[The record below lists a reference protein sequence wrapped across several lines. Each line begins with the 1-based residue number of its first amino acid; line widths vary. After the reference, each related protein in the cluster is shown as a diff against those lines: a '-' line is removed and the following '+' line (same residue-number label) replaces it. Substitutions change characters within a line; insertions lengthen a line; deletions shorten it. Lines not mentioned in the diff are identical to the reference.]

1 MFLKN
6 NFLFELLVHHGHGYP
21 ELSQPVHVT
30 WSLRRAI
37 SCSHL
42 WVLVR
47 ETEPRPVSLIP
58 APRLRASR
66 TQAGLL
72 GTAQPQPSLSYHRT
86 EAEYYQVIRWAKF
99 LPELYQGSSSK
110 MSFYYNFTTI
120 RFTCS
125 WGFWPQ
131 EKTSFSFS
139 LISDFW

>member
-6 NFLFELLVHHGHGYP
+6 NFPFELLVHYGHGYP
-21 ELSQPVHVT
+21 ELSQPVNVT
-30 WSLRRAI
+30 WGLRRAI

-42 WVLVR
+42 SVLVG

-86 EAEYYQVIRWAKF
+86 QAKHYQV
-99 LPELYQGSSSK
+99 
-110 MSFYYNFTTI
+110 M
-120 RFTCS
+120 
-125 WGFWPQ
+125 
-131 EKTSFSFS
+131 
-139 LISDFW
+139 